1 MSRVENEGGAILSM
15 DAGSMRGRWAT
26 SLFVSAVRGWQLYSH
41 SCVGAG
47 GWKDEGSQIHRTK
60 GGN

>member
-1 MSRVENEGGAILSM
+1 MSEVENEGGTVLSM
-15 DAGSMRGRWAT
+15 DAGPMRGRWAA
-26 SLFVSAVRGWQLYSH
+26 SLLVTAVGGWQLYSH
-41 SCVGAG
+41 SSMGAG